1 MAMGIIVTAFTLFGM
16 LALFIF
22 NDSLAEPMREQ
33 PRVAKSKPRV
43 RMPQYATDTARTQK
57 KAA

>member
-1 MAMGIIVTAFTLFGM
+1 MGIVVAAFTLFGM

-22 NDSLAEPMREQ
+22 NDSLYEPMETHS
-33 PRVAKSKPRV
+33 RVLKSKPRARV
-43 RMPQYATDTARTQK
+43 AHYAVDPARTRK

>member
-1 MAMGIIVTAFTLFGM
+1 MAVGIVVTAFTLFGM
-16 LALFIF
+16 LALFLF
-22 NDSLAEPMREQ
+22 NDADEPMWEE

-43 RMPQYATDTARTQK
+43 RMPHYAADAARTRK